1 MKGTKMLSWIRK
13 LFGNKFKTGTEI
25 VDDVVSQFTDTVDT
39 LHSAIED
46 IDGDITY
53 NQSKITVLKAK
64 NTYLGAT
71 KVTGLKLIRGIKTL
85 LGD

>member
-1 MKGTKMLSWIRK
+1 MFDWIRK

-25 VDDVVSQFTDTVDT
+25 VNDVVNQFTDVVDT
-39 LHSAIED
+39 LHSAIDD

-53 NQSKITVLKAK
+53 NQSQIAVLKAR
-64 NTYLGAT
+64 NTYLGQT
-71 KVTGLKLIRGIKTL
+71 KVTGLKLITGIKNL